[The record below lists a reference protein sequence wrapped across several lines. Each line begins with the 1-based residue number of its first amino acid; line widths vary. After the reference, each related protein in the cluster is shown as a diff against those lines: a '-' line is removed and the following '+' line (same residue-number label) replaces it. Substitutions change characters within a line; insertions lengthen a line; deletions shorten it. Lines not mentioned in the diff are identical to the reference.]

1 MRSTSTAALSVFA
14 VALSSMSA
22 RADDPSTVSVED
34 AASGCAFVN
43 APIKTTLYV
52 DGCTSVICTA
62 GTTGSGMLEGST
74 QFTLLTLGPG
84 DLPGQLVYSG
94 QLVITAAD
102 ALRSACGPSNGRWS
116 RTASQACATRRRAE
130 FQACDGE
137 WRRREVHASVSG
149 RGRMM
154 IAVQIPATSNAAVT
168 PIAMGRK
175 PRPLPRLRRGG
186 ASSSVTSKMSG
197 SGFRET
203 GRRFGPAGRAGR
215 GGCWPGRRLLHV
227 GPTPSSPAA
236 GVYKAPHVEPPT
248 TA

>member
-1 MRSTSTAALSVFA
+1 MTRFPRTRQSSPRRFPLPCCECRWVPRDALASRVEGAA
-14 VALSSMSA
+14 
-22 RADDPSTVSVED
+22 
-34 AASGCAFVN
+34 G
-43 APIKTTLYV
+43 
-52 DGCTSVICTA
+52 
-62 GTTGSGMLEGST
+62 
-74 QFTLLTLGPG
+74 
-84 DLPGQLVYSG
+84 
-94 QLVITAAD
+94 
-102 ALRSACGPSNGRWS
+102 ALRSACGPSNGKWS
-116 RTASQACATRRRAE
+116 RTASQACATRRRTE

-227 GPTPSSPAA
+227 GQTPSSPAA
-236 GVYKAPHVEPPT
+236 GVYKAPHVEHPT
-248 TA
+248 TESDAFMLPMVPDQG